1 MVFGHPDL
9 RLSYDIYL
17 GRRVIEL
24 PTEAD
29 VRAQLATAADAR
41 FIMPAARWEALARG
55 VDPRWRVLASA
66 DLRERST
73 VVVGR
78 GTP

>member
-1 MVFGHPDL
+1 L
-9 RLSYDIYL
+9 
-17 GRRVIEL
+17 
-24 PTEAD
+24 
-29 VRAQLATAADAR
+29 
-41 FIMPAARWEALARG
+41 IMPAARWEALARG